1 MRWKNLKTKKG
12 TIEQSNSTSKY
23 KNKKTIIDG
32 IKFDSKAEGEYYE
45 FLRDNKQ
52 YEIIELQ
59 PKIYLTEARIL
70 YKPDF
75 LVEKNGE
82 QYYIDVKGV
91 RTSVFNLKCRLWKKY
106 GAGDLHLVKKKYKRF
121 ETVEIV
127 EVKK

>member
-82 QYYIDVKGV
+82 QYYVDVKGV
-91 RTSVFNLKCRLWKKY
+91 RTSVFNLKCRLWKFYAK
-106 GAGDLHLVKKKYKRF
+106 GNLHIVKKRGRLF
-121 ETVEIV
+121 ETTDIV
-127 EVKK
+127 NGKN